1 VDPLAHTLFG
11 ATLAESG
18 LRRRSR
24 YATATLLIGANL
36 PDIDAV
42 ANLWGGDFALHSR
55 RGITHGV
62 LAMVV
67 LPLLLAT
74 AVWLWHR
81 WRSHAAETGEAAP
94 FRPRAILGL
103 SFLAVL
109 SHPALDWLNTYGV
122 RLLMPFDGRWFYGD
136 TLFIIDPWFWLLA
149 AAGVVLARS
158 GGARSVAG
166 WIVLAALATWLV
178 LTTELIGA
186 GVKAGWVAGVLLVA
200 AMAWRRP
207 AWAAEGGLARA
218 GLACLALYIAAA
230 FALARM
236 AERALGERFPAAR
249 DVQANPAPARPA
261 SHRVV
266 VVEDDLYRIVTAEGV
281 VHEVPRR
288 RPDAVVE
295 AALASESV
303 RGFAGWMRYA
313 DWTVE
318 EAPGH
323 WIVTFRDLRYQ
334 GPDIPDARGIGRAR
348 VEVPKSSLPRAAS
361 ETSAPAR

>member
-1 VDPLAHTLFG
+1 
-11 ATLAESG
+11 
-18 LRRRSR
+18 
-24 YATATLLIGANL
+24 
-36 PDIDAV
+36 
-42 ANLWGGDFALHSR
+42 LHSR

-67 LPLLLAT
+67 LPLLLAA
-74 AVWLWHR
+74 AVWSWHR
-81 WRSHAAETGEAAP
+81 WRSPPSHAGDAPP
-94 FRPRAILGL
+94 FRPRAILAL
-103 SFLAVL
+103 SFLSVL

-158 GGARSVAG
+158 HGARSVTG

-178 LTTELIGA
+178 LTTELVGV
-186 GVKAGWVAGVLLVA
+186 GVKAGWIAGVLLVA

-218 GLACLALYIAAA
+218 GLAGLALYIAAA
-230 FALARM
+230 FALARL
-236 AERALGERFPAAR
+236 AEIALGERFPAAR
-249 DVQANPAPARPA
+249 EMQANPAPALPA

-266 VVEDDLYRIVTAEGV
+266 VVEDDRYRIVTREGV
-281 VHEVPRR
+281 IHEVARR

-295 AALASESV
+295 AALASDSV
-303 RGFAGWMRYA
+303 RGFARWTRYPA
-313 DWTVE
+313 WTVE

-323 WIVTFRDLRYQ
+323 WIVDFRDLRYQ

-348 VEVPKSSLPRAAS
+348 VEVPKSSLPQATRD
-361 ETSAPAR
+361 TSAVAR